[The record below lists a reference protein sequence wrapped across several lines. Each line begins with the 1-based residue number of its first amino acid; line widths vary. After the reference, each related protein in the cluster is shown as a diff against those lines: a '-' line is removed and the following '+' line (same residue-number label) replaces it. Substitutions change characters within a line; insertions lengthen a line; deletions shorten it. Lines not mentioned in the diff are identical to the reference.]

1 MATAIIART
10 SKPKILP
17 GENDSNSFCKICR
30 RTISNKSVY
39 RTHLK
44 NIHKMQV
51 TPLPQLKI
59 LHPDIIPD
67 EDDPIGNYRHHLKN
81 VHKMQLKSRL
91 SQFAILHPDII
102 PDQNNPACEKTFA
115 HKSDYHG
122 HLEAIHKMTIVP
134 KEKFAN
140 PHLTPDAD
148 GPNHYCCVRHK
159 TMVSRDSYR
168 SH

>member
-1 MATAIIART
+1 
-10 SKPKILP
+10 
-17 GENDSNSFCKICR
+17 
-30 RTISNKSVY
+30 
-39 RTHLK
+39 
-44 NIHKMQV
+44 MQV

-148 GPNHYCCVRHK
+148 DPNHYCCVCHK
-159 TMVSRDSYR
+159 TMVPRDSYR
-168 SH
+168 SHLRGMRDIKLVPRFEILHPEIVPDDFNSEYYCGAC